1 MIFNVAGLLTDQVG
15 ATRRGQLA
23 EERLVSGGVEFT
35 GIEGGVT
42 LMRTDRTILVSAEVE
57 ATAIT
62 ECSRCLEKATVE
74 IDLEFE
80 EEFVPLN
87 SDLVGSKWEDG
98 SDETFD
104 SSLLIDDHNQLDLT
118 EAIGQAMAASMPI
131 APLCRENC
139 KGICPVCWR
148 NRNEFDCECDQLPID
163 PRWAS
168 LASLNPESAKSP
180 E

>member
-1 MIFNVAGLLTDQVG
+1 MIFNVAGLLTDKVG

-23 EERLVSGGVEFT
+23 EERLVSGDFAFT
-35 GIEGGVT
+35 GIEGDVT
-42 LMRTDRTILVSAEVE
+42 LMRTDRTILVTAGLG
-57 ATAIT
+57 ATANT

-87 SDLVGSKWEDG
+87 SDLVGSNWEED
-98 SDETFD
+98 SDEEFD
-104 SSLLIDDHNQLDLT
+104 PTLLIDEHNQLDLT
-118 EAIGQAMAASMPI
+118 EAIGQALEASMPI
-131 APLCRENC
+131 APLCREDC
-139 KGICPVCWR
+139 KGICPVCWK
-148 NRNEFDCECDQLPID
+148 NRNESDCECDQVPID

-168 LASLNPESAKSP
+168 LASLNPGSAQSP